1 METIAF
7 VLAALA
13 LLFTYSKQKQ
23 IDALTKRLLRLEQD
37 ASTYRAS
44 GPPAVERSS
53 AQLEPLA
60 VAVEAPKRASDANDA
75 PAPQPAYATKAAPDS
90 LIDAAEPQQPQAE
103 EPPRPSKPQGQ
114 RAAVAFDMEKAMG
127 VHLPIWGGAIMLLT
141 AGFFLARM
149 AADNGFFTPT
159 LGVLACAFGATLML
173 GAAVLV
179 GWRRIANHGLIASAL
194 ASAAIGTLYATS
206 FLSSAAFGLTSL
218 FTGFL
223 LSAGTAALALGIAFA
238 FGRPVLIVGLLGG
251 YLAPIFLLADAPG
264 ELVIHLYLAALLVA
278 GTATCARN
286 GWWTPLTPMIVLHYV
301 WLSGLMMS
309 QPDHTPSVLTVVLLL
324 ATPLAVFFLSERQQ
338 GMLKA
343 NPSAAHLSTALS
355 LFLMIAGAAISDF
368 DPLYLTGIC
377 AIAIATGAM
386 TALGRSFY
394 PTYTMAIAWLVL
406 LALWREPNQGA
417 RLATTAL
424 TLTAIAV
431 PLIAALLKGQQAKL
445 LSTVLCGVVAAT
457 FVSTMVDLDGWGGV
471 RDLRYLWAVLALV
484 FSAAA
489 VLGGVIFGRHAP
501 GDQCDS
507 VRGIFGAA
515 ASAYI
520 SLAIVA
526 VVDPDYFA
534 LAAALQVLGLSLVHN
549 RYRVTPLVHVAG
561 GYTAL
566 YFGLLALSV
575 LTPNGSASWTEFAN
589 YLPRT
594 SPWDAPIAAL
604 LLPALAFLAA
614 ATVLVRS
621 GGWPL
626 ARMLD
631 GAGVLL
637 LAWAA
642 SILILPDLDML
653 NLRDTLLWLSL
664 WGNGMLAIGLAAV
677 LVGRWL
683 GRSGLVASG
692 LSLSLA
698 TLAVIGVSAVL
709 PAYQFWPE
717 WNVVGPPL
725 LNVSIS
731 GLIVPGAFALA
742 LAWSQRDDARQ
753 GQALRW
759 VAAIAGGVLVLTG
772 LLVDIRHLFHPDL
785 LQGPSGPIER
795 YTYSAGMLAMAFTA
809 LFFGTR
815 MNSQPLRYGSLVIM
829 LATVAKVFLFDT
841 GGLEGIWRV
850 ASFVAMGVALLG
862 TSWFYGRYV
871 FGKRPTAEGEPAE

>member
-13 LLFTYSKQKQ
+13 LLFTHSKQKQ
-23 IDALTKRLLRLEQD
+23 IDALRKRVHRLEQD
-37 ASTYRAS
+37 ASTYRAAA
-44 GPPAVERSS
+44 GPAAASS
-53 AQLEPLA
+53 AAPAQTS
-60 VAVEAPKRASDANDA
+60 VAVEESEAPSGADGQ
-75 PAPQPAYATKAAPDS
+75 PEPQPAYAAKVASESSDS
-90 LIDAAEPQQPQAE
+90 VIQPAQQRADASPRQAQP
-103 EPPRPSKPQGQ
+103 KGQ
-114 RAAVAFDMEKAMG
+114 RAAVAFDMERAVG
-127 VHLPIWGGAIMLLT
+127 VHLPVWGGAIMLLI

-179 GWRRIANHGLIASAL
+179 RWRRIANHGLIASAL

-223 LSAGTAALALGIAFA
+223 LSAGTAALALVIAFA

-251 YLAPIFLLADAPG
+251 YLAPFFLLADAPG
-264 ELVIHLYLAALLVA
+264 ELIIHLYLAALLVA

-286 GWWTPLTPMIVLHYV
+286 GWWKPLTPMIVLHYL
-301 WLSGLMMS
+301 WLGGLMAS
-309 QPDHTPSVLTVVLLL
+309 QPYQTPSAITVILLL

-338 GMLKA
+338 DMLKA

-355 LFLMIAGAAISDF
+355 QLLLVAGAAVTEF
-368 DPLYLTGIC
+368 DPLYLAG
-377 AIAIATGAM
+377 AGAMAIATGAM
-386 TALGRSFY
+386 TVLGGSLY
-394 PTYTMAIAWLVL
+394 PTFTAAVAWLVL
-406 LALWREPNQGA
+406 LVLWREPDPAA
-417 RLATTAL
+417 RLATTAV

-431 PLIAALLKGQQAKL
+431 PLIAALLKGQQARL
-445 LSTVLCGVVAAT
+445 LSTILCVVVAAS
-457 FVSTMVDLDGWGGV
+457 FVSTMIDLDGWGGV
-471 RDLRYLWAVLALV
+471 RDLPYLWCVLALV

-489 VLGGVIFGRHAP
+489 VLGGAILGRHAP
-501 GDQCDS
+501 DDQRDG

-515 ASAYI
+515 ASGYV

-526 VVDPDYFA
+526 VVHPDYFA
-534 LAAALQVLGLSLVHN
+534 LAAALQVLGLSLVHH
-549 RYRVTPLVHVAG
+549 RYRVTALVHVAG

-566 YFGLLALSV
+566 YFGLLALSA
-575 LTPNGSASWTEFAN
+575 LTPHGYLSWSDFSN
-589 YLPRT
+589 YLPGT

-614 ATVLVRS
+614 STVLVRS

-626 ARMLD
+626 AKVLD

-637 LAWAA
+637 LAWAI
-642 SILILPDLDML
+642 SVLILPDLYML
-653 NLRDTLLWLSL
+653 DPRDTLLWSSL
-664 WGNGMLAIGLAAV
+664 WGNAMLAIGLAA
-677 LVGRWL
+677 LLSGRWL
-683 GRSGLVASG
+683 GRNGLVTSGLG
-692 LSLSLA
+692 LSFA
-698 TLAVIGVSAVL
+698 TLAIIGVGAVL
-709 PAYQFWPE
+709 PTYQFWPE
-717 WNVVGPPL
+717 WHVVGLPL
-725 LNVSIS
+725 LNVSVS
-731 GLIVPGAFALA
+731 GLVVPGAFALA
-742 LAWSQRDDARQ
+742 LAWSQRGDDRH
-753 GQALRW
+753 GQVLRW
-759 VAAIAGGVLVLTG
+759 SAAVAGGVLVLTG
-772 LLVDIRHLFHPDL
+772 LLVDIRHLFHPEL
-785 LQGPSGPIER
+785 LQGLSGPIER
-795 YTYSAGMLAMAFTA
+795 YTYSGGMLAMAFTA

-850 ASFVAMGVALLG
+850 ASFVAMGIALLG

-871 FGKRPTAEGEPAE
+871 FGKRRPVLGEPAE